1 MRPFMPPT
9 AAIDVA
15 VAADLVVLLD
25 ELVFVLELLL
35 HPAANISPL
44 TAMAVA
50 ATVLLLGT

>member
-1 MRPFMPPT
+1 MPPT

-25 ELVFVLELLL
+25 ELVFVVGLLL

-44 TAMAVA
+44 TAMAAA